1 MRAEGAKEDMT
12 KPSQGYTVL
21 VADDEPEVVDLVR
34 MMLEWEGYAIL
45 AAVDGEEAVARAQAD
60 QPDLILLDVRMPKMS
75 GLNVLN
81 HLRADPTTADIP
93 VIMLSVVTTYPDVR
107 SALERGAV
115 AYLPKPF
122 ELREMVRLVARV
134 LAMDTKERETLQQQA
149 IRDIGRVW

>member
-1 MRAEGAKEDMT
+1 MT
-12 KPSQGYTVL
+12 DASAGRTIL

-34 MMLEWEGYAIL
+34 MMLEWDGYTIL

-75 GLNVLN
+75 GLNVLSC
-81 HLRADPTTADIP
+81 LSADSLTAGIP

-107 SALERGAV
+107 AALERGAV

-122 ELREMVRLVARV
+122 ELREMVRRVSRV
-134 LAMDTKERETLQQQA
+134 LDMDTKGRETLRQQA
-149 IRDIGRVW
+149 LQDVGRLW

>member
-1 MRAEGAKEDMT
+1 MN
-12 KPSQGYTVL
+12 KPGQGHTVL

-34 MMLEWEGYAIL
+34 MMLEWEGYTIV

-60 QPDLILLDVRMPKMS
+60 RPDLILLDVRMPKLS
-75 GLNVLN
+75 GLNVLS
-81 HLRADPTTADIP
+81 HLSADPITADIP

-122 ELREMVRLVARV
+122 ELREMVRLVSRV
-134 LAMDTKERETLQQQA
+134 LQMDAKGRETLREKALQ
-149 IRDIGRVW
+149 DIGRVW

>member
-1 MRAEGAKEDMT
+1 MT
-12 KPSQGYTVL
+12 KPSQGHTVL

-34 MMLEWEGYAIL
+34 MMLEWEGYTIL
-45 AAVDGEEAVARAQAD
+45 AAIDGEQAVARAQAD
-60 QPDLILLDVRMPKMS
+60 RPDLILLDVRMPKMS

-107 SALERGAV
+107 SALDRGAV

-134 LAMDTKERETLQQQA
+134 LAMETKERETLRQQA
-149 IRDIGRVW
+149 IRDIGRAW

>member
-1 MRAEGAKEDMT
+1 MT
-12 KPSQGYTVL
+12 KPSQGGTVL

-34 MMLEWEGYAIL
+34 MMLEWEGYTIL
-45 AAVDGEEAVARAQAD
+45 AASDGEEAVTRAQAD

-75 GLNVLN
+75 GLDVLN
-81 HLRADPTTADIP
+81 QLGADPATADIP

-107 SALERGAV
+107 AALDRGAV

-134 LAMDTKERETLQQQA
+134 LEMDAKGRNALRRQA
-149 IRDIGRVW
+149 LKDLGRVW